1 MIYLIHKSSKA
12 IIQLHIDISY
22 YLSAE
27 LCPASLLLPRSNSGS
42 DAWPRH
48 PYSLLLLAARAGE
61 RGAERAACV
70 ATFEWGRQRQERD
83 EGGEEGEEE
92 KGKEDRDRTDSVT
105 QLGYVKAVQVK

>member
-1 MIYLIHKSSKA
+1 MIYLIHKSSKG

-27 LCPASLLLPRSNSGS
+27 LCPASLLLLPRSNSGS
-42 DAWPRH
+42 DAWPRL

-83 EGGEEGEEE
+83 EDGEDGEE
-92 KGKEDRDRTDSVT
+92 KGKEDRDRADSVT

>member
-1 MIYLIHKSSKA
+1 MIYLIHKSSKG

-48 PYSLLLLAARAGE
+48 PYSLLLLAARASGE
-61 RGAERAACV
+61 RNERRV
-70 ATFEWGRQRQERD
+70 LQLLNGDDSGKNETK
-83 EGGEEGEEE
+83 EE
-92 KGKEDRDRTDSVT
+92 KREKKKRGRKTETEQTVLRST
-105 QLGYVKAVQVK
+105 AM

>member
-1 MIYLIHKSSKA
+1 MIYFIHKSSKG

-48 PYSLLLLAARAGE
+48 PYSLLLLAARASRE
-61 RGAERAACV
+61 RNERRV
-70 ATFEWGRQRQERD
+70 LQLLNGDDSGKNETKK
-83 EGGEEGEEE
+83 EE
-92 KGKEDRDRTDSVT
+92 KREKKKRGRKTETEQTVLRSS
-105 QLGYVKAVQVK
+105 AM